1 MRENTMHHENPRSES
16 GALVAVH
23 LLTKHDE
30 QLYLRPDFRKLNRPA
45 PSALQPNKNANVAL
59 RERERRDTCGDLQR
73 EIRASGS
80 RFVSPARNFCP
91 HAIARSN
98 TTQHTC
104 RRCAS
109 PSFWRAPRTCFF
121 MVFGLMHNSRPN
133 FLVRQAA
140 ANEFYQSSS
149 RPVN

>member
-1 MRENTMHHENPRSES
+1 MHHENPRSES

-23 LLTKHDE
+23 LLTRIFDRRTVQH
-30 QLYLRPDFRKLNRPA
+30 YLPYGLTRMRTWLCA
-45 PSALQPNKNANVAL
+45 SASDATHAAIYRGK
-59 RERERRDTCGDLQR
+59 
-73 EIRASGS
+73 SGQEGS
-80 RFVSPARNFCP
+80 GFVSPACNFCY
-91 HAIARSN
+91 HAIARAN